1 MTQIIQKRFS
11 WMVSIEIRNDDSAIK
26 RRGACAPSIL
36 RLYFDPSRKKW
47 TFGSGSLLCQSFR
60 KRREE
65 TTWKWKRIE
74 TSLVIVIIMLRALTY
89 VVSYKLFWNWI
100 GVVWFV
106 SQEVW
111 SDRGYNIWHF
121 LYKCLVQIVLLWSL
135 IIGVRIT
142 FTKNLLVE
150 RIRHLKLNAPQNDCE
165 EDFFFSTFGQ
175 RIFFWLRRIF
185 FLVKKMW
192 CRPIVLMRQN
202 ALQARLSKK
211 MRRRPIFWMN
221 SDG

>member
-1 MTQIIQKRFS
+1 
-11 WMVSIEIRNDDSAIK
+11 MVSIEIRNDDSAIK
-26 RRGACAPSIL
+26 RRGACAPAVL
-36 RLYFDPSRKKW
+36 RLYFDPSKKKW

-111 SDRGYNIWHF
+111 SDKGYNIWHF
-121 LYKCLVQIVLLWSL
+121 LYNCLVQIVLLWSL

-142 FTKNLLVE
+142 FTKKLLVE
-150 RIRHLKLNAPQNDCE
+150 RIRPLKLNAPQNDCE
-165 EDFFFSTFGQ
+165 EDFFLSTFGQ
-175 RIFFWLRRIF
+175 RIFFDWDEYFSWWKKCDAGQF
-185 FLVKKMW
+185 FW
-192 CRPIVLMRQN
+192 WD
-202 ALQARLSKK
+202 K
-211 MRRRPIFWMN
+211 MRCRQDLAKKCAAGQSFWMN